1 MKSRVGRRQGITK
14 IRKKQIR
21 DLKRQKKR
29 SMKRRLFFE
38 QIGKIG
44 KILGRLKKKR
54 RR

>member
-29 SMKRRLFFE
+29 SMKLRPGSL
-38 QIGKIG
+38 KIQT
-44 KILGRLKKKR
+44 KLINL
-54 RR
+54 